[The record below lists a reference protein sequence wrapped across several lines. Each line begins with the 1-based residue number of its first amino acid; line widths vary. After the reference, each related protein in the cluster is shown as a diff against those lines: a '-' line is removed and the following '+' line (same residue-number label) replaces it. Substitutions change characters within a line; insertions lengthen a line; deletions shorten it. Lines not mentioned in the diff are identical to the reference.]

1 MFKDMKTGHYH
12 SQNSY
17 EVSVGRLLSKIQYP
31 CMKVDRDGDASFSL
45 RKWAGSAH
53 ALLRPALPEC
63 LPVSGDQ
70 VLTGL

>member
-53 ALLRPALPEC
+53 ALLETRSARVPSCEW
-63 LPVSGDQ
+63 
-70 VLTGL
+70 